1 MKKYAFSLIE
11 VMIAVVLVGLAVVS
25 LVAANSVFTQNNSAA
40 LDISTAEYLIEQIR
54 ELTMQNLPPGTGML
68 PVTDPDG
75 GTEFATTEASYA
87 LYDDVEDFD
96 NAIFSP
102 PIDAARQPLTAF
114 ASFSQKITVQKVH
127 PSDFTQA
134 VADSYSSNFVR
145 ITVDIYHHGQKLSS
159 ESWIRAKY

>member
-54 ELTMQNLPPGTGML
+54 ELTTLL
-68 PVTDPDG
+68 PVVDPQTG
-75 GTEFATTEASYA
+75 EYFITKEATLST
-87 LYDDVEDFD
+87 YDNIGDFD
-96 NAIFSP
+96 GEIFSP
-102 PIDAARQPLTAF
+102 PINADRQQIPTF
-114 ASFSQKITVQKVH
+114 ADFSQKVTVQKVS
-127 PSDFTQA
+127 PSNFQQV
-134 VADSYSSNFVR
+134 VADNPVPDSPFVR
-145 ITVDIYHHGQKLSS
+145 VTVEIYHHGYKLSS